1 MSRGFHPLVKQ
12 VLDGERTPE
21 ELPRELQA
29 EAAEAHR
36 LLEAV
41 DRRDVTMSPALEA
54 GVMAVVR
61 ARAASPGRRVW
72 RWLLAPSVPPWAVGA
87 LVAAGLVTVLLIPAR
102 NPSPVASVPAAPAI
116 APESVYVK
124 FVLFAPTAHRVT
136 LAGTFNQWDPRA
148 TPLVR
153 VGDDGVWTV
162 TVALPA
168 GQHQYGFV
176 VDGGRWVTDPS
187 APTVDDGFGRR
198 NSIMSVSALPG
209 RVL

>member
-12 VLDGERTPE
+12 VLDGERALNDLPPE
-21 ELPRELQA
+21 LRA
-29 EAAEAHR
+29 EAAEALR
-36 LLEAV
+36 MLGGV
-41 DRRDVTMSPALEA
+41 DRRAVTISPALEA
-54 GVMAVVR
+54 RVMAAVR
-61 ARAASPGRRVW
+61 AHAASPGRRAW
-72 RWLLAPSVPPWAVGA
+72 RWLLAPSIPPWAVGA
-87 LVAAGLVTVLLIPAR
+87 LAAAGLVAALVLPGGR
-102 NPSPVASVPAAPAI
+102 DSRRVAAEPD
-116 APESVYVK
+116 SVYVK
-124 FVLFAPTAHRVT
+124 FLLYAPAAHAVA
-136 LAGTFNQWDPRA
+136 LAGTFNQWDPHA

-176 VDGGRWVTDPS
+176 VDGGRWVTDPA

>member
-1 MSRGFHPLVKQ
+1 MKQ
-12 VLDGERTPE
+12 VLDGERRPD
-21 ELPRELQA
+21 ELPPELHAEVA
-29 EAAEAHR
+29 EALR
-36 LLEAV
+36 LLQAV

-54 GVMAVVR
+54 GVMAAIR
-61 ARAASPGRRVW
+61 ARASSPGRRAW
-72 RWLLAPSVPPWAVGA
+72 RWLLAPSIPPWAVGA
-87 LVAAGLVTVLLIPAR
+87 LVAAGLVAVLLIPR
-102 NPSPVASVPAAPAI
+102 VKNGGPVAAVPTPD
-116 APESVYVK
+116 SVYVK
-124 FVLFAPTAHRVT
+124 FVLYAPAARQVA

-148 TPLVR
+148 TPLIR

-162 TVALPA
+162 TVALPT

-176 VDGGRWVTDPS
+176 VDGGHWVTDPA